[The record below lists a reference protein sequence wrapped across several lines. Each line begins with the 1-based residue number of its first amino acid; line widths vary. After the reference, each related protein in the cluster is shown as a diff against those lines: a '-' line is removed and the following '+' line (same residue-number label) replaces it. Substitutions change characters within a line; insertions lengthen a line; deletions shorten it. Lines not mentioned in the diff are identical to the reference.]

1 MRKCLLLFILTTC
14 SQVGFAQFTDNFT
27 DGDFTDNPVWGGDI
41 NNFEI
46 DSIKQLH
53 LSDTITNTS
62 YLTTESNSII
72 NGFWEFNIRLD
83 FSPSSSNFAKVYLVS
98 DNTNITSSLNGMYV
112 RIGGEAGAIDDVSL
126 FVQNGLSS
134 TKIIDGIDGSAAV
147 NPELKIKV
155 TRDSIGNWELFV
167 DTSNQY
173 FLEGIA
179 FENSITTSSY
189 FGVYCKYTSTRA
201 DKFWFDNF
209 NVSGDSA
216 IQQIPQEINTNDII
230 INEIYADP
238 STSIGLPEVEYIEL
252 FNTTDFAI
260 NLTDWTITIG
270 STEKV
275 FPPSI
280 IEPDSFVLLI
290 KENAIDSFSSNIS
303 TIGFS
308 SISLTNGGTSITLKN
323 TSDSIIN
330 AVSFTDYWYNDSDK
344 DDGGWSLE
352 LINPNSL
359 CLGKENWSAS
369 NDVLGGTPGKRNS
382 ISSNLNNLDSLYI
395 INVFSSGIY
404 DVIIKLN
411 RGLDSLQLANT
422 SNYFISNLGVP
433 NFAVISNNNETIT
446 LTFSDSLI
454 AGVTYTFQL
463 QNILSDCIGN
473 SLDTTT
479 QHIFTLPFTA
489 SENEVLINEIYAD
502 PSPSIGLPDVEYI
515 ELYNRTDIDID
526 LTDWT
531 ITIGTTK
538 KEFPAAIIEADS
550 FVLLIKENA
559 IDSFSSN
566 ISTIGFSSIS
576 LTNGGAELILKDNT
590 GKIINAVNYN
600 DDWYHNDDKKEG
612 GWSIERVNANLY
624 CETHNNWRAS
634 ISTIGGTPGKENSV
648 AGESVYIEPF
658 RISKAYPLDSNR
670 LAVFFNKQVDS
681 ILLSTPS
688 IFDLNIG
695 NIINSNPLAPYYNSV
710 ILTADYNFIEDNVY
724 EIAIPTIYDCSG
736 NSISNS
742 LTFGIADSILANELI
757 INEILFN
764 PKDDGVDY
772 VEIYNNS
779 SHFFDLANYRLA
791 NFFEFGGTLNPE
803 NAKIITEGHFIIKP
817 SEYLILT
824 TDSAKVKAQYKT
836 ENPYAFIEME
846 SLPSLSNDQGT
857 ICIVHQSLS
866 QIIDAFAYDEQ
877 MHFSLLETE
886 DGVSLERLDKQAETQ
901 KNNNWHSA
909 ASTVGFGT
917 PTYQNSQVYQN
928 QTSGEVTVNPKS
940 FSPNNDGYKDVCAI
954 HWDFSKT
961 NLMATISIFDSE
973 GIRVNQLMNNKMIGN
988 KGSEIWEGT
997 SENGAQLK
1005 TGMYI
1010 VFMQVFS
1017 EDGEV
1022 ESYKKVVV
1030 LHN

>member
-1 MRKCLLLFILTTC
+1 MRKCLLLFIFTTC
-14 SQVGFAQFTDNFT
+14 WQVGFAQFIDDFT
-27 DGDFTDNPVWGGDI
+27 DGDFTNNPTWEGDI

-46 DSIKQLH
+46 DSTQLH

-62 YLTTESNSII
+62 YLATESKSII
-72 NGFWEFNIRLD
+72 NGSWEFNIRLD
-83 FSPSSSNFAKVYLVS
+83 FSPSSSNFAKVYLIS

-112 RIGGEAGAIDDVSL
+112 RIGGEAGAIDGVSL

-134 TKIIDGIDGSAAV
+134 TKIIDGLDGSAAV

-155 TRDSIGNWELFV
+155 TRDNIGNWELFV

-173 FLEGIA
+173 YLEGTA
-179 FENSITTSSY
+179 FENSITASSY
-189 FGVYCKYTSTRA
+189 FGIYCKYTSTRS

-209 NVSGDSA
+209 MVSGDSA

-238 STSIGLPEVEYIEL
+238 S
-252 FNTTDFAI
+252 
-260 NLTDWTITIG
+260 
-270 STEKV
+270 
-275 FPPSI
+275 
-280 IEPDSFVLLI
+280 
-290 KENAIDSFSSNIS
+290 
-303 TIGFS
+303 
-308 SISLTNGGTSITLKN
+308 
-323 TSDSIIN
+323 
-330 AVSFTDYWYNDSDK
+330 
-344 DDGGWSLE
+344 
-352 LINPNSL
+352 
-359 CLGKENWSAS
+359 
-369 NDVLGGTPGKRNS
+369 
-382 ISSNLNNLDSLYI
+382 
-395 INVFSSGIY
+395 
-404 DVIIKLN
+404 
-411 RGLDSLQLANT
+411 
-422 SNYFISNLGVP
+422 
-433 NFAVISNNNETIT
+433 
-446 LTFSDSLI
+446 
-454 AGVTYTFQL
+454 
-463 QNILSDCIGN
+463 
-473 SLDTTT
+473 
-479 QHIFTLPFTA
+479 
-489 SENEVLINEIYAD
+489 
-502 PSPSIGLPDVEYI
+502 PSIGLPDVEYI
-515 ELYNRTDIDID
+515 ELYNRTNTDID

-559 IDSFSSN
+559 IDSFQGN
-566 ISTIGFSSIS
+566 ISTIEFSSIS
-576 LTNGGAELILKDNT
+576 LTNGGSELILKDNT
-590 GKIINAVNYN
+590 GKIINAVNYT

-612 GWSIERVNANLY
+612 GWSIERVNTNLY
-624 CETHNNWRAS
+624 CETLNNWRAS

-658 RISKAYPLDSNR
+658 SITKAYPLDSNR

-710 ILTADYNFIEDNVY
+710 ILTADFNFIENNVY
-724 EIAIPTIYDCSG
+724 EIAIPTINDCSG
-736 NSISNS
+736 NSLSNS

-764 PKDDGVDY
+764 PKDNGVDY

-791 NFFEFGGTLNPE
+791 NFFEFGNTLNPE
-803 NAKIITEGHFIIKP
+803 NAKIITEEPFIIKP

-846 SLPSLSNDQGT
+846 SLPSLSNEQGT

-917 PTYQNSQVYQN
+917 PTYQNSQIYQN
-928 QTSGEVTVNPKS
+928 QTTGEVTVNPKS
-940 FSPNNDGYKDVCAI
+940 FSPNYDGYKDVCAI

-973 GIRVNQLMNNKMIGN
+973 GVRVNQLLNNKMIGN

>member
-1 MRKCLLLFILTTC
+1 MRKCLLLFILATC
-14 SQVGFAQFTDNFT
+14 SQVGFAQFTDDFT
-27 DGDFTDNPVWGGDI
+27 DGDFTNNPVWEGNI

-46 DSIKQLH
+46 DSTQLH
-53 LSDTITNTS
+53 LIDTITNTA
-62 YLTTESNSII
+62 YLTTESKSII

-83 FSPSSSNFAKVYLVS
+83 FSPSSSNFAKVYLIS
-98 DNTNITSSLNGMYV
+98 DNANITSSLNGMYV

-126 FVQNGLSS
+126 FVQNGLTS

-155 TRDSIGNWELFV
+155 IRDSIGNWELFV

-173 FLEGIA
+173 FLEGTA
-179 FENSITTSSY
+179 FENSITSSSY
-189 FGVYCKYTSTRA
+189 FGIYCKYTSTRS

-209 NVSGDSA
+209 KVSGDSA

-238 STSIGLPEVEYIEL
+238 S
-252 FNTTDFAI
+252 
-260 NLTDWTITIG
+260 
-270 STEKV
+270 
-275 FPPSI
+275 
-280 IEPDSFVLLI
+280 
-290 KENAIDSFSSNIS
+290 
-303 TIGFS
+303 
-308 SISLTNGGTSITLKN
+308 
-323 TSDSIIN
+323 
-330 AVSFTDYWYNDSDK
+330 
-344 DDGGWSLE
+344 
-352 LINPNSL
+352 
-359 CLGKENWSAS
+359 
-369 NDVLGGTPGKRNS
+369 
-382 ISSNLNNLDSLYI
+382 
-395 INVFSSGIY
+395 
-404 DVIIKLN
+404 
-411 RGLDSLQLANT
+411 
-422 SNYFISNLGVP
+422 
-433 NFAVISNNNETIT
+433 
-446 LTFSDSLI
+446 
-454 AGVTYTFQL
+454 
-463 QNILSDCIGN
+463 
-473 SLDTTT
+473 
-479 QHIFTLPFTA
+479 
-489 SENEVLINEIYAD
+489 
-502 PSPSIGLPDVEYI
+502 PSIGLPDVEYI
-515 ELYNRTDIDID
+515 ELYNRTNTDID

-559 IDSFSSN
+559 IDSFQGN
-566 ISTIGFSSIS
+566 ISTIEFSSIS
-576 LTNGGAELILKDNT
+576 LTNGGSELILKDNT
-590 GKIINAVNYN
+590 GKIINAVNYT

-612 GWSIERVNANLY
+612 GWSIERVNTNLY
-624 CETHNNWRAS
+624 CETLNNWRAS

-658 RISKAYPLDSNR
+658 RITKAYPLDSNR

-710 ILTADYNFIEDNVY
+710 ILTADFNFIENNVY
-724 EIAIPTIYDCSG
+724 EIAIPTINDCSG
-736 NSISNS
+736 NSLSNS

-764 PKDDGVDY
+764 PKDNGVDY

-791 NFFEFGGTLNPE
+791 NFFEFGNTLNPE
-803 NAKIITEGHFIIKP
+803 NAKIITEEPFIIKP

-846 SLPSLSNDQGT
+846 SLPSLSNEQGT

-917 PTYQNSQVYQN
+917 PTYQNSQIYQN
-928 QTSGEVTVNPKS
+928 QTTGEVTVNPKS

-954 HWDFSKT
+954 HWDFSIT
-961 NLMATISIFDSE
+961 NLMATISVFDSE

>member
-1 MRKCLLLFILTTC
+1 MRKCILLFILATC
-14 SQVGFAQFTDNFT
+14 WQVGFAQFTDDFT
-27 DGDFTDNPVWGGDI
+27 DGDFTNNPVWGGNI

-46 DSIKQLH
+46 DSTQLH

-62 YLTTESNSII
+62 YLTTESKSII

-83 FSPSSSNFAKVYLVS
+83 FSPSSSNFAKVYLIS
-98 DNTNITSSLNGMYV
+98 DNANITSSLKGMYV

-126 FVQNGLSS
+126 YVQNGLSS

-155 TRDSIGNWELFV
+155 TRDSIGNWELFI

-173 FLEGIA
+173 LLQGIA
-179 FENSITTSSY
+179 FENSITASSY
-189 FGVYCKYTSTRA
+189 FGIYCKYTSTRS

-238 STSIGLPEVEYIEL
+238 SPSIGLPEVEYIEL
-252 FNTTDFAI
+252 FNR
-260 NLTDWTITIG
+260 
-270 STEKV
+270 
-275 FPPSI
+275 
-280 IEPDSFVLLI
+280 
-290 KENAIDSFSSNIS
+290 
-303 TIGFS
+303 
-308 SISLTNGGTSITLKN
+308 TNT
-323 TSDSIIN
+323 
-330 AVSFTDYWYNDSDK
+330 
-344 DDGGWSLE
+344 
-352 LINPNSL
+352 
-359 CLGKENWSAS
+359 
-369 NDVLGGTPGKRNS
+369 
-382 ISSNLNNLDSLYI
+382 
-395 INVFSSGIY
+395 
-404 DVIIKLN
+404 
-411 RGLDSLQLANT
+411 
-422 SNYFISNLGVP
+422 
-433 NFAVISNNNETIT
+433 
-446 LTFSDSLI
+446 
-454 AGVTYTFQL
+454 
-463 QNILSDCIGN
+463 
-473 SLDTTT
+473 
-479 QHIFTLPFTA
+479 
-489 SENEVLINEIYAD
+489 
-502 PSPSIGLPDVEYI
+502 
-515 ELYNRTDIDID
+515 DID

-538 KEFPAAIIEADS
+538 KEFHGAIIEADS
-550 FVLLIKENA
+550 FVLLIKDNA

-590 GKIINAVNYN
+590 GKIINAVNYT

-612 GWSIERVNANLY
+612 GWSIERVNTNLY

-634 ISTIGGTPGKENSV
+634 ISNIGGTPGKENSV

-658 RISKAYPLDSNR
+658 RITKAYPLDSNR

-688 IFDLNIG
+688 IYSLNIG
-695 NIINSNPLAPYYNSV
+695 NIINSNPLAPYYNTV
-710 ILTADYNFIEDNVY
+710 ILTADFNFIKDNVY
-724 EIAIPTIYDCSG
+724 EIAIPTINDCSG

-742 LTFGIADSILANELI
+742 LTFGIADTILANELI

-791 NFFEFGGTLNPE
+791 NFFEFGSTLNAE
-803 NAKIITEGHFIIKP
+803 NTKIITAEPFIIKP

-824 TDSAKVKAQYKT
+824 TDSAKVKAQYET

-954 HWDFSKT
+954 HWNFSKT
-961 NLMATISIFDSE
+961 NLMATISIFDSG

-1017 EDGEV
+1017 EEGEV

>member
-1 MRKCLLLFILTTC
+1 MRKCLLLFIFTTC
-14 SQVGFAQFTDNFT
+14 SQVGFAQFTDDFT
-27 DGDFTDNPVWGGDI
+27 DGDFTNNPVWEGNI

-46 DSIKQLH
+46 DSTQLH
-53 LSDTITNTS
+53 LIDTITNTA
-62 YLTTESNSII
+62 YLTTESKSII

-83 FSPSSSNFAKVYLVS
+83 FSPSSSNFAKIYLIS

-173 FLEGIA
+173 FLEGTA

-189 FGVYCKYTSTRA
+189 FGIYCKYTSTRS

-209 NVSGDSA
+209 KVSGDSA

-238 STSIGLPEVEYIEL
+238 SPSIGLPEVEYIEL
-252 FNTTDFAI
+252 
-260 NLTDWTITIG
+260 
-270 STEKV
+270 
-275 FPPSI
+275 
-280 IEPDSFVLLI
+280 
-290 KENAIDSFSSNIS
+290 
-303 TIGFS
+303 
-308 SISLTNGGTSITLKN
+308 
-323 TSDSIIN
+323 
-330 AVSFTDYWYNDSDK
+330 
-344 DDGGWSLE
+344 
-352 LINPNSL
+352 
-359 CLGKENWSAS
+359 
-369 NDVLGGTPGKRNS
+369 
-382 ISSNLNNLDSLYI
+382 
-395 INVFSSGIY
+395 
-404 DVIIKLN
+404 
-411 RGLDSLQLANT
+411 
-422 SNYFISNLGVP
+422 
-433 NFAVISNNNETIT
+433 
-446 LTFSDSLI
+446 
-454 AGVTYTFQL
+454 
-463 QNILSDCIGN
+463 
-473 SLDTTT
+473 
-479 QHIFTLPFTA
+479 
-489 SENEVLINEIYAD
+489 
-502 PSPSIGLPDVEYI
+502 
-515 ELYNRTDIDID
+515 YNRTDTDID

-550 FVLLIKENA
+550 FVMLINENA
-559 IDSFSSN
+559 IDLFASN

-590 GKIINAVNYN
+590 GKTINAVNYT

-612 GWSIERVNANLY
+612 GWSIERVNTNLY

-634 ISTIGGTPGKENSV
+634 ISTIGGTPGGKNSV

-658 RISKAYPLDSNR
+658 RITKAYPLDSNS

-681 ILLSTPS
+681 ILLSAPS
-688 IFDLNIG
+688 IFSLNIG

-710 ILTADYNFIEDNVY
+710 ILTADFNFVEDNVY
-724 EIAIPTIYDCSG
+724 EIAIPTINDCSG
-736 NSISNS
+736 NSLSNS

-791 NFFEFGGTLNPE
+791 NFFEFGNTLNPE
-803 NAKIITEGHFIIKP
+803 NTKIITEGHFIIKP
-817 SEYLILT
+817 LEYLILT

-857 ICIVHQSLS
+857 ICIVHQSLI

-917 PTYQNSQVYQN
+917 PTYQNSQFYQN
-928 QTSGEVTVNPKS
+928 QTTGEVTVNPKS

-1017 EDGEV
+1017 DDGEV